1 MGRATQNGGEREQ
14 PILKDGGQCE
24 EGRET
29 AKTTAVSAAAKRA
42 ALELLWDGQ
51 FVRAVPPVNTCGTG
65 RLEAERRLLT

>member
-1 MGRATQNGGEREQ
+1 MTHCQAGSQFAAKQF
-14 PILKDGGQCE
+14 CE

-29 AKTTAVSAAAKRA
+29 AKTTAVPAAAKRA

-65 RLEAERRLLT
+65 RLGAERRQLIYNV